1 MIATITP
8 NLVAGGLTQI
18 GGFITIFGL
27 LKIALYHYNKR
38 SFERSIFKRY
48 EKQINEICWEDHIE
62 QDSGKSPIQSYLKSR
77 GKKEMDLKTVRDLLS
92 YEMFMKLVMQHLT
105 LEKNKR
111 ISTKRDN
118 KRIINNSNTILTV
131 KDGDQGLEKRGRL
144 L

>member
-1 MIATITP
+1 
-8 NLVAGGLTQI
+8 
-18 GGFITIFGL
+18 
-27 LKIALYHYNKR
+27 
-38 SFERSIFKRY
+38 
-48 EKQINEICWEDHIE
+48 
-62 QDSGKSPIQSYLKSR
+62 
-77 GKKEMDLKTVRDLLS
+77 MDLKTVRDLLS

-118 KRIINNSNTILTV
+118 KRIINTSNTILTV

>member
-1 MIATITP
+1 
-8 NLVAGGLTQI
+8 
-18 GGFITIFGL
+18 
-27 LKIALYHYNKR
+27 
-38 SFERSIFKRY
+38 
-48 EKQINEICWEDHIE
+48 
-62 QDSGKSPIQSYLKSR
+62 
-77 GKKEMDLKTVRDLLS
+77 MDLKTVRDLLS

-118 KRIINNSNTILTV
+118 KRIINYSNTILTV

>member
-1 MIATITP
+1 
-8 NLVAGGLTQI
+8 
-18 GGFITIFGL
+18 
-27 LKIALYHYNKR
+27 
-38 SFERSIFKRY
+38 
-48 EKQINEICWEDHIE
+48 
-62 QDSGKSPIQSYLKSR
+62 
-77 GKKEMDLKTVRDLLS
+77 MDLKTVRDLLS

-105 LEKNKR
+105 LEKIKR

>member
-1 MIATITP
+1 
-8 NLVAGGLTQI
+8 
-18 GGFITIFGL
+18 
-27 LKIALYHYNKR
+27 
-38 SFERSIFKRY
+38 
-48 EKQINEICWEDHIE
+48 
-62 QDSGKSPIQSYLKSR
+62 
-77 GKKEMDLKTVRDLLS
+77 MDLKTVRDLLS